1 MIIAIEGIDG
11 AGKSTVAHLLYERL
25 KPFAVLL
32 REPGSTELAEEI
44 RRLLETY
51 PKDIYTELFLYEASR
66 ASLMHEKILPSLA
79 EGKLVILDRSMISTI
94 IYQGYLGG
102 VPINVIE
109 FLNSLATRGRKPT
122 ITFWIDVP
130 PEVAY
135 KRKGEKPVKELIKL
149 RDAFLFLMEQGRYKI
164 VRVDGQKSKEEVVDE
179 ILSHLRSYGIQVNQA
194 PNL

>member
-11 AGKSTVAHLLYERL
+11 AGKSTVAQLLYEKL
-25 KPFAVLL
+25 KPRAVLY

-51 PKDIYTELFLYEASR
+51 STDTYTKLFLYEASR
-66 ASLMHEKILPSLA
+66 SSLMYEKVLPSLA
-79 EGKLVILDRSMISTI
+79 EGKIVILDRSTISTI

-109 FLNSLATRGRKPT
+109 FLNGLATRGKKPT

-135 KRKGEKPVKELIKL
+135 ERKGEKPVKELAKI
-149 RDAFLFLMEQGRYKI
+149 RNAFLLLMEQGWYRI
-164 VRVDGQKSKEEVVDE
+164 IRVNGQRSKEEVVDE
-179 ILSHLRSYGIQVNQA
+179 ILSYLKSYGIQA
-194 PNL
+194 G